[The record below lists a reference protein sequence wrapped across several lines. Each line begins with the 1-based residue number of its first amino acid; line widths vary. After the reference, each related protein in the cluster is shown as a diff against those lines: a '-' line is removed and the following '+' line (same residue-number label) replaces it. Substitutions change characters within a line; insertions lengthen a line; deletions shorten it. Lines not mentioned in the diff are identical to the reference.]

1 MCELFVNSLLP
12 AHRKLIPFQNRGN
25 DWKNLKNDSSMDK
38 STKDKIYAYWHFENE
53 LKENFHAF
61 LLNLQASL
69 QNGKEINKVKGI
81 ITASNL
87 LKGCPEKEN
96 FLLTVV
102 VNKFGDPDKK
112 VTILFPSLVS
122 SYQFYV
128 LFRSLQKPLTISGK
142 FFKYIRIWLP

>member
-1 MCELFVNSLLP
+1 MP

-25 DWKNLKNDSSMDK
+25 DWKNLKNDAKLDK

-81 ITASNL
+81 ITASHL

-112 VTILFPSLVS
+112 VVFVSFYYSLIKIINIV
-122 SYQFYV
+122 
-128 LFRSLQKPLTISGK
+128 RSPQKPLTISDK
-142 FFKYIRIWLP
+142 FCKCIPTWHP